1 MFTSYVKELI
11 RLIPVFRGD
20 SRSAVGTSA
29 KKSDMSEHEQFR
41 FSLDEMRCPIC
52 GRRPHMG
59 LTSQLSEKARSEG
72 MMGCEIHGPV
82 KADIVIS
89 FGTPAGKASAIWG

>member
-1 MFTSYVKELI
+1 MFTSYVKGLI
-11 RLIPVFRGD
+11 RLIPIFRVD
-20 SRSAVGTSA
+20 NKSAIGTPP
-29 KKSDMSEHEQFR
+29 KKCRISEHEQFR

-52 GRRPHMG
+52 GRRPHIG
-59 LTSQLSEKARSEG
+59 LTAQLSEKARSEG
-72 MMGCEIHGPV
+72 VMGCEIHGPV

>member
-1 MFTSYVKELI
+1 MFTSHVRGLI
-11 RLIPVFRGD
+11 RLIPIFRVD
-20 SRSAVGTSA
+20 RKSAVGISP
-29 KKSDMSEHEQFR
+29 KKSDISEHGQFR

-52 GRRPHMG
+52 GRRPHIG

-89 FGTPAGKASAIWG
+89 FGTPAGKASAILG